1 METTMDC
8 QLYLKAAYI
17 GQRSTYGVFIA
28 YTVVST
34 TAGNAEH
41 LKLFTCTTFVVEH
54 NHVHSSLAVH
64 FVLQVT
70 SAVK

>member
-1 METTMDC
+1 METTMDY

-17 GQRSTYGVFIA
+17 GQRSTYRVFIA

-41 LKLFTCTTFVVEH
+41 LKLFTP
-54 NHVHSSLAVH
+54 L
-64 FVLQVT
+64 LL
-70 SAVK
+70 

>member
-41 LKLFTCTTFVVEH
+41 LKLFTHKIDSFGLLV
-54 NHVHSSLAVH
+54 
-64 FVLQVT
+64 F
-70 SAVK
+70 